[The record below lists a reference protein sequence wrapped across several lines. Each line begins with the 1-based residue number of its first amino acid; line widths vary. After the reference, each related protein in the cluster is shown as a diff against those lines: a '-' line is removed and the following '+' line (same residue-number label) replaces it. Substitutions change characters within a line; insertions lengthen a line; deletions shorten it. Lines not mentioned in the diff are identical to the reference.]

1 MSLLSN
7 DPYSLDFSDLP
18 PLLPSF
24 ALALSIFA
32 PIFHPRPAHPSLVEN
47 GSFTTTSTIASM
59 IASTTAFAVIQDTY
73 DCYSVFDFVVIV
85 DKSFRTT

>member
-7 DPYSLDFSDLP
+7 DLNSLDFSDLP
-18 PLLPSF
+18 PLLPSPT
-24 ALALSIFA
+24 LALSISTPVFQ
-32 PIFHPRPAHPSLVEN
+32 PCPTRLSLVEN
-47 GSFTTTSTIASM
+47 GSFTITFITTSTIE
-59 IASTTAFAVIQDTY
+59 FATVQDTY